1 VEEAAKPQAVD
12 PPWGI
17 YPGKVDDKGRLKLP
31 VDFQQY
37 LSNAG
42 DTKVFITSFDARIA
56 RIYPI
61 SVWKEIAALLKDP
74 GDDAETAEDL
84 WFTAND
90 LGGSAELDSQ
100 GRLMMPAELRR
111 ALNIENQPVHLE
123 HYKGHIKVFSNQ
135 VYEERKQR
143 AAENRAEKLK
153 AFERKGLL

>member
-1 VEEAAKPQAVD
+1 MEDLAQPSAVD

-17 YPGKVDDKGRLKLP
+17 YPGKVDEKGRLKLP

-42 DTKVFITSFDARIA
+42 NTKVFITSFDARIA

-61 SVWKEIAALLKDP
+61 SVWKETALLLKDSHE
-74 GDDAETAEDL
+74 DAESAEDL

-111 ALNIENQPVHLE
+111 ELNLENQPVHLE
-123 HYKGHIKVFSNQ
+123 HYKGHIKVYSNT
-135 VYEERKQR
+135 VYEERKKR

-153 AFERKGLL
+153 AFERRGLL